1 MPKTYNH
8 LFEEI
13 VSFPNLL
20 AAYFEARRGKMN
32 CVSIMKINKNY
43 EDVIFT
49 LQKEL
54 KEKTWEPGQ
63 YRDFLCVTEVKRRLI
78 NAPAFRDRI
87 VHHAIAKVVRP
98 LFERKYIFDSYA
110 TIKNKGTH
118 KAVYRVQEFLKRAAR
133 HGEKVYVLQC
143 DISKYYPS
151 IDHDVLIEQIER
163 TVRDKEVVKLWRKIL
178 DGFSDT
184 GKGLPIGSLTSQ
196 IAANIYLNVLDH
208 FVKECMQIKY
218 YVRYMDDF
226 VLIGNSKE
234 ELWKNLADIKW
245 LVEGTL
251 KLKLNKKTKI
261 YPASRGVDFAGYR
274 TFTNHILPRKRNIKA
289 AKRRFKDLS
298 YKYKNGRIDLK
309 SVSQRVASFLGY
321 VKHCQARRTT
331 ISTLKWLRLR
341 GKN

>member
-32 CVSIMKINKNY
+32 CVSIMKINRNY

-78 NAPAFRDRI
+78 NAPAFKDRI

-289 AKRRFKDLS
+289 AKKRFKDLS

-309 SVSQRVASFLGY
+309 SVRQRVVSFLGY
-321 VKHCQARRTT
+321 VKHCQAKRTT